1 MSKHAFVLLAGLL
14 ASAAP
19 AMATGE
25 ISCGDGEGVGID
37 LLVGHVDVLSV
48 SRVVVTVGD
57 KMWSS
62 TPKSWP
68 GTPIA
73 VGQAF
78 EDDRQLVLDITDEG
92 VNEIIGRL
100 RVFKASEG
108 ETSVA
113 SGVFAWKGEG
123 AFVVD
128 CSEPQ

>member
-1 MSKHAFVLLAGLL
+1 MKRFLPLFAGLM
-14 ASAAP
+14 ASAVP

-25 ISCGDGEGVGID
+25 ISCGNGKGVGVD
-37 LLVGHVDVLSV
+37 LLVGHVDVLSI
-48 SRVVVTVGD
+48 SRVVVTVGE
-57 KMWSS
+57 KVWSS
-62 TPKSWP
+62 TPESWP

-78 EDDRQLVLDITDEG
+78 EDDHQLMLDITDDG
-92 VNEIIGRL
+92 VNEIISRL

-108 ETSVA
+108 DTSA
-113 SGVFAWKGEG
+113 AGGVFSLKGEG

>member
-1 MSKHAFVLLAGLL
+1 MNRVLLLAAGLL
-14 ASAAP
+14 ASAVP

-25 ISCGDGEGVGID
+25 ISCGNGKGVGVD
-37 LLVGHVDVLSV
+37 LLVGNVDVLSI

-57 KMWSS
+57 KVWSS
-62 TPKSWP
+62 TPESWP

-78 EDDRQLVLDITDEG
+78 EDDHQLVLDITDEG
-92 VNEIIGRL
+92 VSEIIGRL

-113 SGVFAWKGEG
+113 GGVFAWKGEG

-128 CSEPQ
+128 CSEPE